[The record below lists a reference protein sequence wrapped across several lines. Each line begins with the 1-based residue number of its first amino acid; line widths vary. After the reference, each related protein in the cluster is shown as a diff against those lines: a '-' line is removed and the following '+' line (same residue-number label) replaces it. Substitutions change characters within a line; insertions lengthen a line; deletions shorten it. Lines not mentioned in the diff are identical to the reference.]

1 MTRRRWIADSWGATS
16 AVLTGEHAAHLSRV
30 LRARVGQQFEIVAGE
45 QVRLGRIESVSDERV
60 VFVLGEKIDAVPALP
75 LFVLLSV
82 FKFDRF
88 EWAVEKL
95 TELGVAEIQPVIA
108 ARTDAH
114 LAASALKRTERW
126 RRIVVEASQQSRR
139 STAPVVHDP
148 IPLKSAVS
156 LKAFHKVLLA
166 ETEKQTSL
174 TAVLESLAPLE
185 TDADSSMYLS
195 LAVGPEGGWT
205 DPELQLFDAN
215 GWRRATL
222 GTTILRAETAA
233 IAAVA
238 VTAAWFFR

>member
-1 MTRRRWIADSWGATS
+1 MTRRRWIADSWDATS

-108 ARTDAH
+108 ART
-114 LAASALKRTERW
+114 
-126 RRIVVEASQQSRR
+126 
-139 STAPVVHDP
+139 
-148 IPLKSAVS
+148 
-156 LKAFHKVLLA
+156 
-166 ETEKQTSL
+166 
-174 TAVLESLAPLE
+174 
-185 TDADSSMYLS
+185 
-195 LAVGPEGGWT
+195 
-205 DPELQLFDAN
+205 
-215 GWRRATL
+215 
-222 GTTILRAETAA
+222 
-233 IAAVA
+233 
-238 VTAAWFFR
+238 